1 MASEVLLISGHRDH
15 GRILSV
21 MLRSMSISVE
31 QVSSLQDAQEKVQ
44 NTAYPVVLTEAN
56 LADGTWVD
64 VLDLVGELKC
74 RLIVTHP
81 DADARLWVEALNRG
95 VYDLIAQ
102 PFAELEV
109 QRILGNA
116 CTRPWMAAKR
126 MRAG

>member
-1 MASEVLLISGHRDH
+1 
-15 GRILSV
+15 
-21 MLRSMSISVE
+21 MSISVE
-31 QVSSLQDAQEKVQ
+31 QVGSLQDAQEKVQ
-44 NTAYPVVLTEAN
+44 NAAYPVVLTEAN

-116 CTRPWMAAKR
+116 YTRPSMAPKR